1 MADDNSNN
9 NSQGLIDLN
18 TTQKSAVQY
27 LGQILLALRN
37 IFPQTSGTATTA
49 TGGAAT
55 LPANPVGFITVT
67 LPNGTSVKVPYYA
80 S

>member
-1 MADDNSNN
+1 MADESPN
-9 NSQGLIDLN
+9 LVEI
-18 TTQKSAVQY
+18 KA
-27 LGQILLALRN
+27 ILLQIVQAVNSLQQTTASV
-37 IFPQTSGTATTA
+37 FPAAGGTSGTA

-67 LPNGTSVKVPYYA
+67 LPNGTAAKVPYY